1 MASSGEGNVGFKT
14 KERAAKGRRH
24 KGRERMIEVGSK
36 RKTKDCMRR
45 KL

>member
-24 KGRERMIEVGSK
+24 KRKRGKDGSRE
-36 RKTKDCMRR
+36 
-45 KL
+45 